1 MATKTKKDDEILYS
15 KEQIIASKKYSNRKD
30 ILNVLLKDDEEYS
43 FSRIDEII
51 ENFMKWKVKKFHI
64 LRKQSY

>member
-15 KEQIIASKKYSNRKD
+15 KEQIITSKKYSNRKD

-43 FSRIDEII
+43 FSKIDEII
-51 ENFMKWKVKKFHI
+51 ENFMNKEV
-64 LRKQSY
+64 Q

>member
-43 FSRIDEII
+43 FSKIDEII
-51 ENFMKWKVKKFHI
+51 EEFMNKEV
-64 LRKQSY
+64 Q

>member
-43 FSRIDEII
+43 FSKIDEII
-51 ENFMKWKVKKFHI
+51 ENFMNKEV
-64 LRKQSY
+64 Q

>member
-15 KEQIIASKKYSNRKD
+15 KEQIISSKKYSNRKD

-51 ENFMKWKVKKFHI
+51 EEFMNKEV
-64 LRKQSY
+64 Q

>member
-1 MATKTKKDDEILYS
+1 MATKTKKDDEVLYS

-30 ILNVLLKDDEEYS
+30 ILNVLLKADEEYS

-51 ENFMKWKVKKFHI
+51 EEFMNKEV
-64 LRKQSY
+64 Q

>member
-43 FSRIDEII
+43 FSKIDEII
-51 ENFMKWKVKKFHI
+51 ENFMNREV
-64 LRKQSY
+64 Q

>member
-30 ILNVLLKDDEEYS
+30 ILNVLLKEDEEYS

-51 ENFMKWKVKKFHI
+51 EEFMNKEV
-64 LRKQSY
+64 Q

>member
-1 MATKTKKDDEILYS
+1 MATKTKKNDEILYS

-30 ILNVLLKDDEEYS
+30 ILNVLLKDDEEYT

-51 ENFMKWKVKKFHI
+51 ENFMNKEV
-64 LRKQSY
+64 Q

>member
-1 MATKTKKDDEILYS
+1 MATKTKKDDEVLYS

-43 FSRIDEII
+43 FSRIDKII
-51 ENFMKWKVKKFHI
+51 ENFMNKEV
-64 LRKQSY
+64 Q

>member
-1 MATKTKKDDEILYS
+1 MATKTKKDDEVLYS

-51 ENFMKWKVKKFHI
+51 ENFMNKEV
-64 LRKQSY
+64 Q

>member
-1 MATKTKKDDEILYS
+1 MATKTKKDDEVLYS

-51 ENFMKWKVKKFHI
+51 EEFMNMEV
-64 LRKQSY
+64 Q

>member
-1 MATKTKKDDEILYS
+1 MAAKTKKDDEILYS

-51 ENFMKWKVKKFHI
+51 EEFMNKEV
-64 LRKQSY
+64 Q

>member
-15 KEQIIASKKYSNRKD
+15 KEQIITSKKYSNRKD
-30 ILNVLLKDDEEYS
+30 ILNVLLKDDEEYT

-51 ENFMKWKVKKFHI
+51 ENFMNKEV
-64 LRKQSY
+64 Q

>member
-1 MATKTKKDDEILYS
+1 MATKTKKDDEVLYS

-43 FSRIDEII
+43 FSKIDEII
-51 ENFMKWKVKKFHI
+51 ENFMNKEV
-64 LRKQSY
+64 Q

>member
-30 ILNVLLKDDEEYS
+30 ILNVLLKDDGEYS

-51 ENFMKWKVKKFHI
+51 ENFMNKEV
-64 LRKQSY
+64 Q

>member
-51 ENFMKWKVKKFHI
+51 ENFMDKEV
-64 LRKQSY
+64 Q

>member
-1 MATKTKKDDEILYS
+1 MATKTKKDDEVLYS
-15 KEQIIASKKYSNRKD
+15 KEQIIASKKYSNIKD

-51 ENFMKWKVKKFHI
+51 ENFMNKEV
-64 LRKQSY
+64 Q

>member
-1 MATKTKKDDEILYS
+1 MATKTKKDDEVLYS
-15 KEQIIASKKYSNRKD
+15 KEQIIVSKKYSNRKD

-51 ENFMKWKVKKFHI
+51 ENFMNQEV
-64 LRKQSY
+64 Q